1 MVREDASWYG
11 RHCGLRMCF
20 SKQWMVE
27 NDHSSYFDF
36 QVWSKDQ
43 QKSQTLC
50 KLNIVKVLFLALHA
64 KQKKTKD
71 LGLKEGNSFRIWK
84 GANVPQ
90 NYQNRSIWGLNFIN
104 VPNSYEKQLV
114 SWLNVRSGYHN
125 NLKFVLLISSHFS
138 KATMV
143 WQNQQKSSI
152 LECFQTSLTNTKRRL
167 YYR

>member
-1 MVREDASWYG
+1 MYLVTVGIADCACAFRNNEWLRTTIQVILTSTRYG
-11 RHCGLRMCF
+11 AKT
-20 SKQWMVE
+20 SK
-27 NDHSSYFDF
+27 S
-36 QVWSKDQ
+36 
-43 QKSQTLC
+43 LC

-152 LECFQTSLTNTKRRL
+152 LECFQTS
-167 YYR
+167 